1 MDIDGSGEGDVGV
14 TERDYTYLTVR
25 LDKKLK
31 RALRIAAAK
40 ADLNTSQFIRR
51 AIRKATGGEG
61 GADALDSYGGTE

>member
-14 TERDYTYLTVR
+14 KDFTYLTVR